1 MNLSAMKMI
10 SFEMSGHCNLAKKH
24 PRCPVSLRKYVSKN
38 RLTNE
43 DILRVM
49 DEAKALGF
57 AGHFNFNYYNE
68 PLMDLKRILSIIS
81 ERKEKYVLWTN
92 GFLPDSRIEQN
103 TFLSLFNQVVIT
115 CYDKKK
121 LAFFQ
126 ELKNKY
132 GNIEIIDELMDN
144 RLMVYESQLEN
155 PFGCRRPLLELP
167 IDSHGDIH
175 LCCVD
180 WMCTCSI
187 GNVTSNS
194 LSDIIN
200 GMAYQKVIK
209 AVCRPFLNS
218 GNCPDICKKC
228 VSCCPFNRVDHIRGV
243 FQGSC

>member
-24 PRCPVSLRKYVSKN
+24 PRCPVSPRKYVSKN

-43 DILRVM
+43 DI
-49 DEAKALGF
+49 
-57 AGHFNFNYYNE
+57 NYYNE

-155 PFGCRRPLLELP
+155 PFGCRRP
-167 IDSHGDIH
+167 
-175 LCCVD
+175 
-180 WMCTCSI
+180 SI
-187 GNVTSNS
+187 GVAHRFAWRYSFV
-194 LSDIIN
+194 L
-200 GMAYQKVIK
+200 
-209 AVCRPFLNS
+209 R
-218 GNCPDICKKC
+218 
-228 VSCCPFNRVDHIRGV
+228 
-243 FQGSC
+243 

>member
-115 CYDKKK
+115 CYDKNK

-155 PFGCRRPLLELP
+155 PFGCRRP
-167 IDSHGDIH
+167 
-175 LCCVD
+175 
-180 WMCTCSI
+180 SI
-187 GNVTSNS
+187 GVAHRFAWRYSFV
-194 LSDIIN
+194 L
-200 GMAYQKVIK
+200 
-209 AVCRPFLNS
+209 R
-218 GNCPDICKKC
+218 
-228 VSCCPFNRVDHIRGV
+228 
-243 FQGSC
+243 

>member
-24 PRCPVSLRKYVSKN
+24 PRCPDSLRKYVSKN

-115 CYDKKK
+115 CYDKKS
-121 LAFFQ
+121 LLFSRN
-126 ELKNKY
+126 LK
-132 GNIEIIDELMDN
+132 
-144 RLMVYESQLEN
+144 
-155 PFGCRRPLLELP
+155 
-167 IDSHGDIH
+167 
-175 LCCVD
+175 
-180 WMCTCSI
+180 
-187 GNVTSNS
+187 
-194 LSDIIN
+194 IN
-200 GMAYQKVIK
+200 TAI
-209 AVCRPFLNS
+209 
-218 GNCPDICKKC
+218 
-228 VSCCPFNRVDHIRGV
+228 
-243 FQGSC
+243 